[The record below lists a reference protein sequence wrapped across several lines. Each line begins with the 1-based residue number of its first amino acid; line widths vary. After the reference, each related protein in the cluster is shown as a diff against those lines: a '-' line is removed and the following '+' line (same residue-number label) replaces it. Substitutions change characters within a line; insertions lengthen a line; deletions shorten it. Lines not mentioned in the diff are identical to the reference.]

1 MNKLFYG
8 LLLSALLYPTI
19 GQSQN
24 ISFADSQVKAICVA
38 NWDSNGDGELS
49 KTEAAAVTT
58 LNKVFK
64 DNTSITSFDELKNF
78 TKVTSLASQEFYGC
92 TNLTEITLPSKTKTI
107 GAYAF
112 QNCKSLT
119 SIDIPSTVTSISKN
133 PFRGC
138 ENLTSITVNSA
149 NTYFDARDDCNA
161 IIQKSNNALISGC
174 KTTIL
179 PTSVKRINDYAFDG
193 ITSLTEVN
201 VPEGVTRIGE
211 YAFARNPNLKR
222 FYVPSTVT
230 NFGNYALAN
239 TPGLET
245 IIVSENN
252 TNYDS
257 RNNCNAVIETAFNY
271 LVCGCKTTVIPNTIT
286 WIARGAFFFCTSL
299 TNIDIPSSVKRI
311 DNEAFEGCSNLP
323 KIIIPEGIE
332 QLDEYAFSNC
342 KKLKNVVIPSTV
354 TTIDWYLFY
363 NTENITDV
371 YSKISNPTAIYV
383 TTFPDWVFEHAT
395 LHVPTGTKQRY
406 TALTGWQ
413 KFANIVE
420 ETAPGSVLNDYAM
433 GDVNNDGSTSV
444 NDVMGIVDY
453 VLGNSSEDINVAYA
467 DVNNDGEVTITD
479 IMSLVDKI
487 LMR

>member
-1 MNKLFYG
+1 MRKTLNG
-8 LLLSALLYPTI
+8 LLTTFLLCPSLATA
-19 GQSQN
+19 QN
-24 ISFADSQVKAICVA
+24 ITFADSHVKEICIA
-38 NWDSNGDGELS
+38 YWDTNGDGELS
-49 KTEAAAVTT
+49 RTEAASVTS
-58 LNKVFK
+58 LDKVFK
-64 DNTSITSFDELKNF
+64 DNTTITSFNELKNF
-78 TKVTSLASQEFYGC
+78 TKVTALASQEFYGC
-92 TNLTEITLPSKTKTI
+92 TNLSEITLPSKTKTI
-107 GAYAF
+107 GSYAF

-138 ENLTSITVNSA
+138 ENLTNITVNSA
-149 NTYFDARDDCNA
+149 NTYFDARDNCNA

-174 KTTIL
+174 KTTTF
-179 PTSVKRINDYAFDG
+179 PNSMTRINDYAFDG

-201 VPEGVTRIGE
+201 IPEGVTKIGE

-230 NFGNYALAN
+230 NFGNYALAY

-245 IIVSENN
+245 IVVSENN
-252 TNYDS
+252 PNYDS

-299 TNIDIPSSVKRI
+299 TNIDIPSSVIRI

-323 KIIIPEGIE
+323 KIVIPEGVE

-342 KKLKNVVIPSTV
+342 NKLKNVVIPSTV
-354 TTIDWYLFY
+354 SIIDWYLFHKS
-363 NTENITDV
+363 EKITDV
-371 YSKISNPTAIYV
+371 YSKITNPTAIYV
-383 TTFPDWVFEHAT
+383 TTFPDYVFEHAT

-413 KFANIVE
+413 NFVNIVE
-420 ETAPGSVLNDYAM
+420 ETTPGDVINDYAM
-433 GDVNNDGSTSV
+433 GDVNNDGTTSV

-453 VLGNSSEDINVAYA
+453 VLGNTSEDFNWAYA
-467 DVNNDGEVTITD
+467 DVNHDGEVNIAD
-479 IMSLVDKI
+479 IMTVVDMV